1 MKKLL
6 FLVSALA
13 LLNACD
19 YDSEEDLY
27 PIDDDYAI
35 CDTESISYEND
46 IVPIIV
52 ENCISCHSGDAPSAS
67 LDLTDFETL
76 TESALNSDN
85 NSLLNRIE
93 RAELSGGAMPTNYR
107 LMQCEIDKISAWV
120 AQGTLNN

>member
-6 FLVSALA
+6 FLMSALA

-19 YDSEEDLY
+19 YDSEEALYGIDL
-27 PIDDDYAI
+27 

-46 IVPIIV
+46 IATIIL
-52 ENCISCHSGDAPSAS
+52 ENCINCHSGESPSAS
-67 LDLTDFETL
+67 LDLSDLEAL

-85 NSLLNRIE
+85 NGLLNRIE

>member
-6 FLVSALA
+6 FLMSALA

-27 PIDDDYAI
+27 GIVS

-52 ENCISCHSGDAPSAS
+52 GNCISCHSGDAPSAS
-67 LDLTDFETL
+67 LDLTDFEAL

-85 NSLLNRIE
+85 NGLLNRIE

-120 AQGTLNN
+120 AQVTLNN